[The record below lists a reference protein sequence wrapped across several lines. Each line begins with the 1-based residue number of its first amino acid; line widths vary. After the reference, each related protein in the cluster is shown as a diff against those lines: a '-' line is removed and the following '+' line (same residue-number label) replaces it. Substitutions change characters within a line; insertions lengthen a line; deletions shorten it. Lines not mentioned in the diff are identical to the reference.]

1 MRARR
6 PAPRKTKTWAPPGLL
21 PKPQGHLRGFPFTAS
36 GSRAAAG
43 QPPEQTRSPK
53 SEFQFSSATRRV
65 HFPPPRPRGERTRE
79 SEGGGSRRL
88 GPGPGSPQHPAARTQ
103 EKKKAREHRGLI
115 KAKTQDHPL
124 GSTNNPR
131 QGFARNKQAL
141 QRNYNEK
148 KSPLRVIVKSPR
160 RWSAKGTAVFQ
171 DTACAKIHHAQSGTS
186 CPDFS

>member
-6 PAPRKTKTWAPPGLL
+6 PAPRKTKTRAPPGLL
-21 PKPQGHLRGFPFTAS
+21 PKPPGHLRGFPFTAS

-131 QGFARNKQAL
+131 QGFARNKQAPK
-141 QRNYNEK
+141 RNYNEK
-148 KSPLRVIVKSPR
+148 KSPLRVIVRVLEGGVQRGLRFFRTRPAPR
-160 RWSAKGTAVFQ
+160 YIMLSLVPP
-171 DTACAKIHHAQSGTS
+171 AQTS
-186 CPDFS
+186 